1 MSYLVEHFFAGLWT
15 MIWHFGVGIGVV
27 ILLLAGAYFI
37 PVVKAKIALI
47 GLAIFVVAFLVGEGF
62 GIKLEKS
69 HVMAQQAA
77 TNNFVDRTVK
87 GTTAPK
93 ARKRADPWDSKD
105 N

>member
-1 MSYLVEHFFAGLWT
+1 
-15 MIWHFGVGIGVV
+15 
-27 ILLLAGAYFI
+27 
-37 PVVKAKIALI
+37 
-47 GLAIFVVAFLVGEGF
+47 VVAFLVGEGF